1 MPATRNIMEMIGPT
15 ITAETISAAIEATQN
30 RAIRHGAR
38 IAPTSETKSV

>member
-1 MPATRNIMEMIGPT
+1 MVMIGPT
-15 ITAETISAAIEATQN
+15 ITAETIREAMETTQN